1 MTRNQRAVALLLLAS
16 LNGFGFMDRVVIG
29 LIAEKVKAEFLLSD
43 LEIGLLGGTAFA
55 LVNAFAAIPV
65 ALLAER
71 FKRAHVAAAFL
82 MIGSL
87 FTAFAGFTSSFVQL
101 LICRLGM
108 AAGSAATEAPPHSMI
123 SDMYPP
129 EKRASAISLFMLGV
143 PVAALLGSFAGGA
156 IAQSFGWR
164 DTFLVFGCGGG
175 VIALLCFAFLKEPER
190 KARAHDAGPRTSTWQ
205 VARLMWGSPA
215 LRYITAGACFVSLG
229 SFGVNSFLA
238 PFFSRSFGLGA
249 GQAGLLFGIVSGV
262 ASLVG
267 TLVGGYGAEW
277 AARYDRR
284 WLLAFPALALVIG
297 VPVFLIGLNSGS
309 LILGVP
315 LMVIGCFSF
324 YMAMGPCIATL
335 HGSLD
340 SFSRATGSALFL
352 MVMHLVGQGL
362 GPPLIGKISDLI
374 SASLYPGGNFVAD
387 CAGAAGQVT
396 GSACAQAL
404 ATGLRY
410 SICTSTLFFA
420 FAALFLY
427 LGARAAYRSWPVAA
441 SQSLIE
447 GSFHA

>member
-1 MTRNQRAVALLLLAS
+1 MTRNQRGVALLLLAS
-16 LNGFGFMDRVVIG
+16 LNGFGFIDRVVIG
-29 LIAEKVKAEFLLSD
+29 LIAEKIKVEFLLSD

-71 FKRAHVAAAFL
+71 FRRAYVAAAFL

-87 FTAFAGFTSSFVQL
+87 FTAFAGFTSSSAQL

-108 AAGSAATEAPPHSMI
+108 ATGSAATEAPPHSMI

-164 DTFLVFGCGGG
+164 DTFLVFGLGGG

-190 KARAHDAGPRTSTWQ
+190 KARAKDAGPKTSTWQ

-229 SFGVNSFLA
+229 SFGVNTFLA

-249 GQAGLLFGIVSGV
+249 AQAGLLFGTVSGV
-262 ASLVG
+262 ASLFG
-267 TLVGGYGAEW
+267 TLIGGYGAEW

-284 WLLAFPALALVIG
+284 WLLAFPAAALVVG
-297 VPVFLIGLNSGS
+297 VPIFLVGLNSGS
-309 LILGVP
+309 LMFGVP
-315 LMVIGCFSF
+315 LMVLGCFSF
-324 YMAMGPCIATL
+324 FMAMGPCIATL

-362 GPPLIGKISDLI
+362 GPPLIGKISDII
-374 SASLYPGGNFVAD
+374 SASLYAGLNAGGNFAVD
-387 CAGAAGQVT
+387 CAGAAGQIA
-396 GSACAQAL
+396 GSACGQAL

-410 SICTSTLFFA
+410 SIGTSTLFFA

-427 LGARAAYRSWPVAA
+427 LGARAAYRSG
-441 SQSLIE
+441 QSPQT
-447 GSFHA
+447 SH